1 MNYLLV
7 TGGAGFIG
15 SNLIELL
22 LKKTNLKVIS
32 IDNYSTGSKLN
43 HINNKRVKYIRG
55 NTVNIEKILN
65 KKAIK
70 NIKAV
75 FHFAEFS
82 RIYQSFGNIE
92 SCFNSNINGT
102 NQVIKFCL
110 RNRIKLIYSATSASL
125 GKNGNDQNLSPYA
138 FTKST
143 NMNLIMNL
151 NEWFGLN
158 YEIIYFYNVYGPRQI
173 VSSNMAAVIGI
184 FEECYKK
191 KLPLPVVLPGS
202 QTRSF
207 THVED
212 TVKVCFEAWKKNKN
226 SHYSISSKKSY
237 SINQVANF
245 FSKRK
250 KYIPERRGERFK
262 STIVKK
268 IRNKKIFNRVGKI
281 ELKSYIDNFKKQK
294 V

>member
-1 MNYLLV
+1 
-7 TGGAGFIG
+7 
-15 SNLIELL
+15 
-22 LKKTNLKVIS
+22 
-32 IDNYSTGSKLN
+32 
-43 HINNKRVKYIRG
+43 
-55 NTVNIEKILN
+55 
-65 KKAIK
+65 
-70 NIKAV
+70 
-75 FHFAEFS
+75 
-82 RIYQSFGNIE
+82 
-92 SCFNSNINGT
+92 
-102 NQVIKFCL
+102 
-110 RNRIKLIYSATSASL
+110 
-125 GKNGNDQNLSPYA
+125 
-138 FTKST
+138 
-143 NMNLIMNL
+143 MNLIMNL
-151 NEWFGLN
+151 NEWFGLS

>member
-191 KLPLPVVLPGS
+191 KLPLPIVLPGS

-212 TVKVCFEAWKKNKN
+212 TVKVCLEAWKKNKN

>member
-82 RIYQSFGNIE
+82 RIYQSFGNID

-151 NEWFGLN
+151 NEWFGLS

>member
-151 NEWFGLN
+151 NEWFGLS

-281 ELKSYIDNFKKQK
+281 ELKSYINNFKKQK

>member
-151 NEWFGLN
+151 NEWFGLS

>member
-212 TVKVCFEAWKKNKN
+212 TVKVCLEAWKKNKN

-281 ELKSYIDNFKKQK
+281 ELKSYINNFKKQK

>member
-7 TGGAGFIG
+7 TGGAGFIA

-22 LKKTNLKVIS
+22 IKKTNLKIIS
-32 IDNYSTGSKLN
+32 IDNYSTGSKSN
-43 HINNKRVKYIRG
+43 HIKNKRVKYIRG

-65 KKAIK
+65 KKVIK
-70 NIKAV
+70 NLKAV

-82 RIYQSFGNIE
+82 RIYQSFSNIE
-92 SCFNSNINGT
+92 ACFNSNIKGT

-110 RNRIKLIYSATSASL
+110 KNKIKLIYSATSASL

-151 NEWFGLN
+151 NEWFGLS

-173 VSSNMAAVIGI
+173 LSSNMAAVIGI

-245 FSKRK
+245 FSKKK

-281 ELKSYIDNFKKQK
+281 ELKSYINNFKKQK

>member
-55 NTVNIEKILN
+55 NTVNIEKILK

-151 NEWFGLN
+151 NEWFGLS

>member
-22 LKKTNLKVIS
+22 LKKTNLKIIS

-102 NQVIKFCL
+102 NQIIKFCL

-151 NEWFGLN
+151 NEWFGLS

-212 TVKVCFEAWKKNKN
+212 TVKVYFEAWKKNKN